1 MKLTYLSLG
10 SNLGD
15 RQINIQSA
23 LNQIDKRAG
32 NIISISKLY
41 ENPSFGFE
49 GDMFYN
55 CCIGLKTILSPV
67 ELLNEILHIE
77 KEGGR
82 IRKIEEGYL
91 SRTIDIDILFYENQ
105 TINSDELKVPHPK
118 LHERNFVI
126 KPLLDIAKGKI
137 HPFFKKSILEIGDEL
152 KDFSQVVEIKNN
164 LYNPVFNSLE
174 DYNNIVIEGNIGIGK
189 TSLAKKLSK
198 NLNKNLILEG
208 FIDNPFLEKFYQDS
222 KRYALNLEL
231 TFLVDRCRQLNDYK
245 NQLDIFKTGVVFDY
259 DIVKSLIFAGV
270 TLNENDF
277 NLYRNI
283 FYFMTKDLLKPNL
296 IIFLMQSP
304 ENLLLNIEKRGRY
317 FEKNIK
323 KDYLKKINQAY
334 IKSLKSKTDWN
345 IRFIDVSDIDFVEN
359 DSDYLELLFRIKDGL
374 SQSVVKLP
382 D

>member
-1 MKLTYLSLG
+1 M
-10 SNLGD
+10 
-15 RQINIQSA
+15 
-23 LNQIDKRAG
+23 
-32 NIISISKLY
+32 
-41 ENPSFGFE
+41 
-49 GDMFYN
+49 
-55 CCIGLKTILSPV
+55 
-67 ELLNEILHIE
+67 
-77 KEGGR
+77 
-82 IRKIEEGYL
+82 
-91 SRTIDIDILFYENQ
+91 
-105 TINSDELKVPHPK
+105 
-118 LHERNFVI
+118 
-126 KPLLDIAKGKI
+126 
-137 HPFFKKSILEIGDEL
+137 
-152 KDFSQVVEIKNN
+152 
-164 LYNPVFNSLE
+164 
-174 DYNNIVIEGNIGIGK
+174 
-189 TSLAKKLSK
+189 
-198 NLNKNLILEG
+198 
-208 FIDNPFLEKFYQDS
+208 
-222 KRYALNLEL
+222 NLEL

-345 IRFIDVSDIDFVEN
+345 ILFIDVSDIDFVEN

-374 SQSVVKLP
+374 AQSVVKLP